1 MGLRSGRVAKW
12 FASQLITG
20 ERPSRETAVD
30 RGNACGE
37 MRVRVRASGREAGHR
52 QGMPGVSL
60 GRMH

>member
-37 MRVRVRASGREAGHR
+37 MRVRVRA
-52 QGMPGVSL
+52 
-60 GRMH
+60 